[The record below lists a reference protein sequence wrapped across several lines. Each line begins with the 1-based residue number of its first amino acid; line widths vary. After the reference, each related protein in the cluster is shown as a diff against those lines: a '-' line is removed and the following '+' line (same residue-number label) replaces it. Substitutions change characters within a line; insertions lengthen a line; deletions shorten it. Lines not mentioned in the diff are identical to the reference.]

1 MSPNPV
7 KEITPTTSAAGA
19 SIGVA
24 RRRGRRALLA
34 VYYAIILGISIASTV
49 EITRQVFYVK
59 VEPSPYRSCRE
70 GLLALSTAVERAR
83 RAAPGTDGEDA
94 AISRFREAL
103 EPDWS
108 RRDAVALSCRG
119 REQDEGALDAI
130 ERLRYA
136 EEHAVRREAGDLAPL
151 RRKVQAIVE
160 KDLSPPPLP

>member
-1 MSPNPV
+1 MSPNPL
-7 KEITPTTSAAGA
+7 KEITPQTPTGGA
-19 SIGVA
+19 SLGVA
-24 RRRGRRALLA
+24 RRRGRRALLG
-34 VYYAIILGISIASTV
+34 VYYAIILGICIASTV
-49 EITRQVFYVK
+49 EITRQIFFVK
-59 VEPSPYRSCRE
+59 VVAPPYHTCRE

-108 RRDAVALSCRG
+108 RRDAVAASCRG
-119 REQDEGALDAI
+119 SERDEGALDAI

-151 RRKVQAIVE
+151 RRRVQAIVE
-160 KDLSPPPLP
+160 KDLSPPPTP